1 MCCSLIDAL
10 IKDIL
15 WQRNKAGKA
24 AETEGRRSEA
34 LSVLVLADA
43 LYCLNHNHL
52 SVIVFIANG
61 SKFFSF
67 HKRDAKSCYFDGFD
81 QKLHF

>member
-24 AETEGRRSEA
+24 AETEGHRNGP

-43 LYCLNHNHL
+43 LYCQSHNRL

-61 SKFFSF
+61 SKSFIFLFFKL
-67 HKRDAKSCYFDGFD
+67 KR
-81 QKLHF
+81 